1 MISRP
6 TSPYPHHGFRQI
18 AGGALAAILFLAV
31 LVFAI
36 LVSYR
41 YAHGWIQV
49 LSGRAAIILPAASN
63 GHCTENSSG
72 KVASL

>member
-6 TSPYPHHGFRQI
+6 TSPYPHHGFSQI

-41 YAHGWIQV
+41 YAHGWTQV
-49 LSGRAAIILPAASN
+49 LSGRAAIILSAANN
-63 GHCTENSSG
+63 GLCTENSSG

>member
-6 TSPYPHHGFRQI
+6 TSPYPHHSFSQI
-18 AGGALAAILFLAV
+18 AGGALAAILFLVV

-41 YAHGWIQV
+41 YAHGGTQV
-49 LSGRAAIILPAASN
+49 LSSRAAIILPTA
-63 GHCTENSSG
+63 GDRQCTENSSG